1 MCADTVS
8 QKLKNNNIF
17 TVAKRNVDG
26 QDMLYQ
32 SMKLINGIWVLAE
45 LKIKP
50 GNTSFTVS
58 FPRCLPY
65 VCSSDW
71 IQSVELHGICVA
83 HLHIEL

>member
-1 MCADTVS
+1 VWVDTVS

-32 SMKLINGIWVLAE
+32 SMKLVNGIWVLAE

-50 GNTSFTVS
+50 GSTNCTVS
-58 FPRCLPY
+58 FFFYLL
-65 VCSSDW
+65 SS
-71 IQSVELHGICVA
+71 SE
-83 HLHIEL
+83 